1 MLTLAKAGE
10 TFRFKRKNLSEKIS
24 VHKMIIVKTRSDPSD
39 KSIDSVSNKVIN
51 IFGNICIFL
60 CTNHGFELAMQ

>member
-24 VHKMIIVKTRSDPSD
+24 VHKIIIVKTSD